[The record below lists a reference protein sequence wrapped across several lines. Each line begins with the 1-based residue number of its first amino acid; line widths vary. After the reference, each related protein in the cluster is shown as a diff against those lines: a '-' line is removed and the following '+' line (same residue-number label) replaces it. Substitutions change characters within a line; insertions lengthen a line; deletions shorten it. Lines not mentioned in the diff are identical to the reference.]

1 MQAQPTTSSPIRI
14 LSSSHRSLSLTPTTE
29 MESGQFRRWAVKLVV
44 IITLK
49 TISWDRLRTAWLS
62 HDVQTH
68 DLRATAA
75 KGSEVTGSNLQT
87 SRIHL
92 HMRATHDCFLNLI
105 HLKLEIPLL
114 VTTHSA
120 GDFLAKIKG
129 VSFAHKSDWKWS

>member
-1 MQAQPTTSSPIRI
+1 M
-14 LSSSHRSLSLTPTTE
+14 
-29 MESGQFRRWAVKLVV
+29 
-44 IITLK
+44 
-49 TISWDRLRTAWLS
+49 
-62 HDVQTH
+62 QTH

-75 KGSEVTGSNLQT
+75 EGSEVTGSNLQT

-120 GDFLAKIKG
+120 GDFLAKIKRVFFG
-129 VSFAHKSDWKWS
+129 HKSDWKWS